1 MTESPGSASADDQ
14 PDEAPPQPPSF
25 LGDLLELHQA
35 AAELIAE
42 AWKALAAVRV
52 VPCSDYRPFIRVGRD
67 YEGLDLMNGPA
78 MRRFTELLEDRY
90 PDRFHAPLGEFPRW
104 DASMIAFSFVEAC
117 VAVMSRSE
125 ETGDAPGEAFD
136 EKVIELADYLAA
148 ADARVCCARRVSHM
162 MTPDRQELNIAGV
175 TVLAYERFG
184 EAQQICRLI
193 PTAASAF
200 NGELPRVFAPPE
212 ATLVSYAA
220 GSDPYRIQ
228 PTAERAI
235 DRLLL
240 ALRLL
245 YGTTAAVVYQVT
257 GETTAVCRRSAHV
270 DVLPHDE
277 HPGTVRPAIVSLA
290 TVQPVEKLLALYDA
304 TERLAPGEIV
314 HGLVMAEIKFTDSFS
329 PKPWYEKIVDLA
341 TALEATL
348 SGTDKTDVTLRICNR
363 AAQLLSTTQDPPKVI
378 YADVKALYDLRSS
391 LVHGAAIKETEL
403 NRLLRKISYVAEESR
418 PRMRTELAVDRL
430 RDLVRRSILMRLAL
444 SSEGRWPLRGNNPPP
459 VDQILTAATEAAE
472 WRDTWQQA
480 MADLG
485 AAEAAQPTQPLCHS
499 VFDDYPGKNG

>member
-1 MTESPGSASADDQ
+1 M
-14 PDEAPPQPPSF
+14 PPKRRAF
-25 LGDLLELHQA
+25 LGDLLELHDA

-67 YEGLDLMNGPA
+67 YEGLVLMNGPA
-78 MRRFTELLEDRY
+78 MLRFTTLLANKY
-90 PDRFHAPLGEFPRW
+90 PDRFQAPLGEFPRW

-117 VAVMSRSE
+117 VAAMSRYE
-125 ETGDAPGEAFD
+125 ETGDATGEAFD
-136 EKVIELADYLAA
+136 ETVIELADYLAA
-148 ADARVCCARRVSHM
+148 ADARVCCARRVSHL
-162 MTPDRQELNIAGV
+162 MTPDRQELTIAGV
-175 TVLAYERFG
+175 TILAYERFT
-184 EAQQICRLI
+184 EARQIRRLI

-200 NGELPRVFAPPE
+200 NGELPRMFAPPE
-212 ATLVSYAA
+212 ATLVSYAE
-220 GSDPYRIQ
+220 GPDPFRIQ
-228 PTAERAI
+228 PTAERSI

-245 YGTTAAVVYQVT
+245 YGTTAAVAYQVT

-277 HPGTVRPAIVSLA
+277 HPGVARPAIVSPA

-304 TERLAPGEIV
+304 TERLAPGEAI

-363 AAQLLSTTQDPPKVI
+363 AAQLLSTVQDPPKVI
-378 YADVKALYDLRSS
+378 YAYVKALYDLRSS

-403 NRLLRKISYVAEESR
+403 NKLLRKVSSVAEENR
-418 PRMRTELAVDRL
+418 PQMRTELAVDRL

-444 SSEGRWPLRGNNPPP
+444 SSDGRWPLRGNNPPP
-459 VDQILTAATEAAE
+459 VDQILTAATEVAE
-472 WRDTWQQA
+472 WRDAWQQA
-480 MADLG
+480 IADLG
-485 AAEAAQPTQPLCHS
+485 APEAAHPAQPLCHS
-499 VFDDYPGKNG
+499 VFDDYPGKHG